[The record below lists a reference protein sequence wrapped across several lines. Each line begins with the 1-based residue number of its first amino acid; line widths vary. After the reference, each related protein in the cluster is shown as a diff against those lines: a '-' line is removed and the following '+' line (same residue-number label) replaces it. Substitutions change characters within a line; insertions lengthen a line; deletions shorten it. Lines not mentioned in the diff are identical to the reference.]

1 MRRLRPIWFIAALV
15 LVGWGLFVVAG
26 NNLSEFL
33 AARVGDALLRFGR
46 GKFTDASVFIQG
58 RLQETLWLTTLSFL
72 WVVAHRFVN
81 ARLIRP
87 NASPTRRWTA
97 HAVLGFVSLNVWI
110 AFAMQTVLFWG
121 VLGAG
126 AGHENYAQFQF
137 KRRLA
142 AEINAPMRAVLVG
155 SSQTRAQIDE
165 QLLNEQL
172 APKLWTTE
180 LHYPGSKASDLVWIE
195 PQLAVTKADLVICYL
210 SEGYFFNG
218 ASGETTPQF
227 LSFGESFDA
236 QTREAWKYIPPGE
249 IGYGLL
255 GNALPL
261 FRCCT
266 ALSQRLLGATMMQIR
281 QVQYDAALDADL
293 ESRATKTAT
302 LFRRDD
308 SSNFQMR
315 ALEDFVARCEQHDRR
330 VVLLVGGYNPILA
343 RQLDPTMRPE
353 MIRFLEELQSRHA
366 NLLLV
371 SEHELPR
378 QTVADYDDL
387 NHASLDMQRRFTEAL
402 AQLLQKQLDAP
413 LPQATR

>member
-1 MRRLRPIWFIAALV
+1 MRRIRPIWFIAALL
-15 LVGWGLFVVAG
+15 LVGWILFAVAG

-33 AARVGDALLRFGR
+33 AGRVGEALLRFGR
-46 GKFTDASVFIQG
+46 GKFTDASVFIHG
-58 RLQETLWLTTLSFL
+58 RLQETLWLTTLTFF
-72 WVVAHRFVN
+72 WMVAHRFIN
-81 ARLIRP
+81 ARLIRA

-126 AGHENYAQFQF
+126 AGHENYTQFQF

-165 QLLNEQL
+165 QLLNERL
-172 APKLWTTE
+172 TPKLWTTE
-180 LHYPGSKASDLVWIE
+180 LHFPGCKASDLLWIE
-195 PQLAVTKADLVICYL
+195 PQLDIAHPDVVICYI

-227 LSFGESFDA
+227 LNFGELFDA

-261 FRCCT
+261 FRCRT
-266 ALSQRLLGATMMQIR
+266 ALSQRLLGSTVMQIR
-281 QVQYDAALDADL
+281 QAQYDAALDADL
-293 ESRATKTAT
+293 VSRATKTAT

-308 SSNFQMR
+308 SSVFQKR
-315 ALEDFVARCEQHDRR
+315 ALEDFVARCKQRDRR

-353 MIRFLEELQSRHA
+353 MIRFLEELQKRHT

-371 SEHELPR
+371 SESELPR

-402 AQLLQKQLDAP
+402 AQLLQKHFDPTLQP
-413 LPQATR
+413 ATR